1 MYLKHKTSGN
11 LVEVL
16 DVKSLVDPCQEKV
29 AGRFHAGEELQDPEN
44 FTKTDLVF
52 PSDEVLPV
60 CWIDAKYKLH

>member
-16 DVKSLVDPCQEKV
+16 DIKALLDPCQEKV

-44 FTKTDLVF
+44 FAKTELVF

-60 CWIDAKYKLH
+60 CWVDAEYKLH